1 MNIYMIITFAEL
13 KKSTK
18 TGGTKNYYNPIIMY
32 DIFVQNGM
40 CSYDWLH
47 RFANHLFA
55 DSIQKQCYSQIK
67 FVFQ

>member
-40 CSYDWLH
+40 CSYD
-47 RFANHLFA
+47 
-55 DSIQKQCYSQIK
+55 
-67 FVFQ
+67 